1 VIGIGLWRIVAR
13 GFYFPVLGI
22 FGDADDTISLESAAL
37 LADLIPRAWVEII
50 SGGTHH
56 LNTHRWREVR
66 DIMLSFLHNNGAMR
80 LPADA
85 QVE

>member
-1 VIGIGLWRIVAR
+1 
-13 GFYFPVLGI
+13 VLGI

-37 LADLIPRAWVEII
+37 LADLIPRATVEII

-56 LNTHRWREVR
+56 LNIHRWREVR
-66 DIMLSFLHNNGAMR
+66 DITLSFLRNNGALR
-80 LPADA
+80 LPATA